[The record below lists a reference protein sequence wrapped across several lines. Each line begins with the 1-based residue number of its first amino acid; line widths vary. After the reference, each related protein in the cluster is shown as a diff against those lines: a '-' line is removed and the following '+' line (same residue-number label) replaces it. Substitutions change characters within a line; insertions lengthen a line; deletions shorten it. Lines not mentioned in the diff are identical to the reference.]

1 MECGFVAMQFT
12 PTGPGR
18 TLAFLV
24 LFFAVFACYVL
35 AVRQVLGRADGT
47 GWTIVGLACLF
58 RLTFVFAAPVL
69 SDDLQRYL
77 WDGRVTLDG
86 GNPYIAFPASPAGA
100 ARGDA
105 DIGPLAHKEVATV
118 YPPAAQLLFAGGAAL
133 GPGIYGIKI
142 LVVLLDLLVIAVL
155 RALLRERG
163 RPGLRVLIY
172 AWNPLAVTETAWS
185 GHIEPAAT
193 LCVLLAAV
201 WIIQK
206 REAGATFA
214 LAAGGLVKFVPLILI
229 APLLRRIRARHLPI
243 VPVAV
248 TLAYWPFRAA
258 GRLLFAGL
266 REYADRWLGNE
277 SLFGIVHA
285 AIVWMNPTPGL
296 KAAIACVRRSVPHT
310 SGLDRLYGYVYPIDL
325 AKGAC
330 ALAVL
335 GFAAWLV
342 RRDVEPLRGLYWMTG
357 ALLLLSPTAHPWY
370 FLWVLPW
377 LCLFPSPPWILLSG
391 LVALAYANLGASGRA
406 GEPYPWIRLAEYGP
420 FYCLAGAGWLRARLR
435 VRRGIGGAAAAGTVD
450 DSGRG
455 RAACIARPAPR

>member
-1 MECGFVAMQFT
+1 MAMLFT

-206 REAGATFA
+206 REAGA
-214 LAAGGLVKFVPLILI
+214 
-229 APLLRRIRARHLPI
+229 
-243 VPVAV
+243 
-248 TLAYWPFRAA
+248 
-258 GRLLFAGL
+258 
-266 REYADRWLGNE
+266 
-277 SLFGIVHA
+277 
-285 AIVWMNPTPGL
+285 
-296 KAAIACVRRSVPHT
+296 
-310 SGLDRLYGYVYPIDL
+310 
-325 AKGAC
+325 
-330 ALAVL
+330 
-335 GFAAWLV
+335 
-342 RRDVEPLRGLYWMTG
+342 
-357 ALLLLSPTAHPWY
+357 
-370 FLWVLPW
+370 
-377 LCLFPSPPWILLSG
+377 
-391 LVALAYANLGASGRA
+391 
-406 GEPYPWIRLAEYGP
+406 
-420 FYCLAGAGWLRARLR
+420 
-435 VRRGIGGAAAAGTVD
+435 
-450 DSGRG
+450 
-455 RAACIARPAPR
+455 